1 MDSVYP
7 KQQLLS
13 MAAGDGPHQH
23 FRNHGKVIQDRLK
36 GAAKK
41 ICCLSKEKQQLLE
54 MVNRLRTEL
63 GEASKEG
70 KLIGEKNLNTCVRNS
85 VS

>member
-1 MDSVYP
+1 MG
-7 KQQLLS
+7 
-13 MAAGDGPHQH
+13 AGDGPHQH

-36 GAAKK
+36 EAAKK

-63 GEASKEG
+63 GGASKEG
-70 KLIGEKNLNTCVRNS
+70 KLVGENNLNSYIRNS
-85 VS
+85 IS